1 MDATKEITNKG
12 NEIEGREVKI
22 EKTKETEDKK
32 EEIKVKESE
41 KKVTNEEEEEELEE
55 DDNDDEKEKI
65 ALKGQK
71 VIIELNNNLKN
82 HIKEKKFELNNKLT
96 FDFEFIYDIISRK
109 ILYKKLDNAN
119 NRKILL
125 WLRRCDNLCN
135 GVEVPKYESSKF

>member
-55 DDNDDEKEKI
+55 DDDDDEKEKI

-71 VIIELNNNLKN
+71 VIIELNNNLKH

-109 ILYKKLDNAN
+109 ILFMNWHWN
-119 NRKILL
+119 NNIRFFI
-125 WLRRCDNLCN
+125 
-135 GVEVPKYESSKF
+135 S